1 MLILEPRNE
10 YLRDTLFWQMFGLTL
25 IFEDFDDAV
34 RYRKVLIKNNKSPPN
49 MYSKDGQQIL
59 VDGILDPNAAKRSN
73 LEYIFGMQDPRNT
86 TLFADITS
94 GKLLFIFGFL
104 LASFTFRDTNHMEI
118 ILYSLF
124 ISTLFCS
131 IMMTSFV

>member
-10 YLRDTLFWQMFGLTL
+10 HLRDTLFWQMFGLTL

-86 TLFADITS
+86 TLFADIIS

-104 LASFTFRDTNHMEI
+104 LASLRSAIPTTYGN
-118 ILYSLF
+118 YF
-124 ISTLFCS
+124 I
-131 IMMTSFV
+131 

>member
-1 MLILEPRNE
+1 
-10 YLRDTLFWQMFGLTL
+10 
-25 IFEDFDDAV
+25 
-34 RYRKVLIKNNKSPPN
+34 

-86 TLFADITS
+86 TLFADIIS

-104 LASFTFRDTNHMEI
+104 LASFTFRDTNHI
-118 ILYSLF
+118 WKLFYIVSSSLLR
-124 ISTLFCS
+124 SAL
-131 IMMTSFV
+131 